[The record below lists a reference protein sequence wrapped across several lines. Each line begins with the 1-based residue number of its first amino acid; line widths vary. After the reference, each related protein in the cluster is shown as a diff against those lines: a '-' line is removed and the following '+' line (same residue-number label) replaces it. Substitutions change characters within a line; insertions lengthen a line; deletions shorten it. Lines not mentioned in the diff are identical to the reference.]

1 MADGVHV
8 ARVEACVAAGALDAL
23 TGEAAARQ
31 GVAFEQLL
39 PKPLAQF
46 AAARKPGE
54 ADEHVQLRFDAAQKR
69 RRAAV
74 ELIARELKR
83 MSVAVQA
90 MALAVAPANASAA
103 TPDAPVAAH
112 AGAPAAAPAAA
123 AAATALG
130 APAAAAEAPAADGA
144 LADARSPAAA
154 RMPSAADGAP
164 SAAGMRLQRA
174 VAAARPPSALTPAE
188 ASAMIVIQRAR
199 AAKAAAATQ
208 RYRQQTDLARAK
220 QEETQRARERAQAEE
235 ARRIAEKEA
244 AEEAERQRR
253 FDEAKRREAVRRAEA
268 ERREHE
274 LAERAARV
282 AAELDAGMSKHVQT
296 AEERRRAEAEAY
308 ARKGAEKAAKID
320 RAKQH
325 VVSTLSAKWQKGEA
339 LKRDYDAK
347 LSTHERAVRAF
358 VKAHQ
363 TRRLERSAR
372 AASGSEDVTTETA
385 RKLDAIVSRLSTA
398 EQRANAMKAER
409 ERLAADAAAGKSD
422 AEQARRDKLAA
433 AERVFGEKL
442 NAMLRAQEEAD
453 RRRAAAEGANAK
465 EVADARLRA
474 ELRAAEVAERVE
486 MRARQQEYANA
497 QATAK
502 IVAEDAKRAEQLA
515 LTAFLADDRRRAQS
529 DDGRNGRSR
538 STSLRTPGPSD
549 VDNRF
554 FAIGRPSHATT
565 GARPKRNGPAYSIGI
580 RKQVLAAPLSET
592 PGPKYLPSSSLLD
605 SAPAFS
611 IAHRYAPPSSRD
623 ATDTPGPMDYS
634 PSISSLERTKM
645 RRAPAAVFDAPSGAI
660 GRRAHGLPESGV
672 GALEF
677 ADSRLPGPSDYDI
690 SKWRTDSSP
699 SFSFGGQGVRTK
711 KSVAKLAD
719 VSPGPASYGFASDR
733 MLSKGLSF

>member
-1 MADGVHV
+1 M
-8 ARVEACVAAGALDAL
+8 
-23 TGEAAARQ
+23 
-31 GVAFEQLL
+31 
-39 PKPLAQF
+39 
-46 AAARKPGE
+46 
-54 ADEHVQLRFDAAQKR
+54 
-69 RRAAV
+69 
-74 ELIARELKR
+74 
-83 MSVAVQA
+83 
-90 MALAVAPANASAA
+90 
-103 TPDAPVAAH
+103 
-112 AGAPAAAPAAA
+112 
-123 AAATALG
+123 
-130 APAAAAEAPAADGA
+130 
-144 LADARSPAAA
+144 
-154 RMPSAADGAP
+154 
-164 SAAGMRLQRA
+164 
-174 VAAARPPSALTPAE
+174 
-188 ASAMIVIQRAR
+188 
-199 AAKAAAATQ
+199 
-208 RYRQQTDLARAK
+208 
-220 QEETQRARERAQAEE
+220 
-235 ARRIAEKEA
+235 
-244 AEEAERQRR
+244 
-253 FDEAKRREAVRRAEA
+253 
-268 ERREHE
+268 
-274 LAERAARV
+274 
-282 AAELDAGMSKHVQT
+282 
-296 AEERRRAEAEAY
+296 
-308 ARKGAEKAAKID
+308 
-320 RAKQH
+320 
-325 VVSTLSAKWQKGEA
+325 
-339 LKRDYDAK
+339 
-347 LSTHERAVRAF
+347 
-358 VKAHQ
+358 
-363 TRRLERSAR
+363 
-372 AASGSEDVTTETA
+372 TTETA

-623 ATDTPGPMDYS
+623 ATDTPGPMDVCATERRARTTRAPAPSPRAVAHRPSPALPRPAPHSARGLPPLTPPQPPPPPLPRARRRAAQYS